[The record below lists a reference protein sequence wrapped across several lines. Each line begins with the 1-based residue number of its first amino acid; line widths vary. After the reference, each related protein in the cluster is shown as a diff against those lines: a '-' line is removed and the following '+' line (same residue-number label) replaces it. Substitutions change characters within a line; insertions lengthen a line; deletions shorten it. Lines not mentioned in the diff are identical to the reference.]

1 MRHLFKLSLV
11 SLLILG
17 AIFQPLVK
25 AEENRVIDDSS
36 TDPNTMVITT
46 SRFES
51 NTVDLPSHVTLITQD
66 EIARIAATNLSQV
79 LRRVPGL
86 QVSYTNGKTSVSMR
100 GISAE
105 QASSNV
111 LVLVDGQRLNKTDLA
126 SPDLDTINIIDIE
139 RIEIIQGA
147 ASSLYGDQAVAGVI
161 NIITKSGNR
170 QSNIIRYSQGRF
182 DSRQAAA
189 NLAFELD
196 EQWSLILKGDKKT
209 SDNYREHNEL
219 DNNQLGAELHYQDS
233 QQQWRFSYRS
243 RNETQQTPGALL
255 ETDLADRRQSRPEF
269 AKDYVSTDESFSR
282 LFGQLELNSN
292 WQFAIDLNHQ
302 EADIDSVNSFI
313 NFATTNVNQTHRTQS
328 SIYPRVQ
335 GQWQLGQGVVRWISG
350 IDYDESEYA
359 FSLLARSN
367 QQTMESLYSQ
377 LYWPLS
383 KQTTLEIA
391 GRLAEVE
398 DDLID
403 AALYPDGVVL
413 KNSATAYDLGLSHEF
428 SHVLDG
434 YIRYS
439 NNYRFAKVDE
449 QAYTSETVL
458 GLEPQKGRSIEA
470 GITSQFE
477 TSSLQ
482 ASVYQLKLEDEI
494 FFDPS
499 ATPPAGAF
507 FPGANVNGAES
518 TRLGLMLDYRLLIE
532 EDELGV
538 TYHWVDANSEPA
550 DDTVPGV
557 SKNTIT
563 TWYDWQ
569 VAQDVS
575 WYLEAHYRGERYQE
589 GDTSNSLAKVDGYT
603 LWNSALYWRLD
614 NARIGLRVD
623 NLLDKEYIDYAQFN
637 GYYPAKGRDFVVTFD
652 LVF

>member
-1 MRHLFKLSLV
+1 MRHLFKSSLV

-17 AIFQPLVK
+17 AISQPVAK
-25 AEENRVIDDSS
+25 AEEDQA
-36 TDPNTMVITT
+36 TDLNNIVITT
-46 SRFES
+46 SRFQS
-51 NTVDLPSHVTLITQD
+51 DTVELPSHVTLITQD
-66 EIARIAATNLSQV
+66 EIERIAATDLSQV

-170 QSNIIRYSQGRF
+170 QSSIVRYSQGRF
-182 DSRQAAA
+182 EHKQAAA
-189 NLAFELD
+189 NLAFDLD
-196 EQWSLILKGDKKT
+196 EQWSLILKGNKKT

-219 DNNQLGAELHYQDS
+219 NNNQLGAELHYKDS

-255 ETDLADRRQSRPEF
+255 EEDLDNRRQSRPEF
-269 AKDYVSTDESFSR
+269 ADDYVSTDEHFSR
-282 LFGQLELNSN
+282 LFGQVELNAN
-292 WQFAIDLNHQ
+292 WQFAMDLNHQ

-313 NFATTNVNQTHRTQS
+313 NFATTDVNKTHRTQS
-328 SIYPRVQ
+328 SLYPRVQ
-335 GQWQLGQGVVRWISG
+335 GQWQLEQGVVRWISG
-350 IDYDESEYA
+350 VDYDEADYA

-383 KQTTLEIA
+383 KQITLEVA

-398 DDLID
+398 DNLID

-428 SHVLDG
+428 SDSLDG
-434 YIRYS
+434 FIRYS

-449 QAYTSETVL
+449 QAYTAEAVL

-470 GITSQFE
+470 GFTGQFDS
-477 TSSLQ
+477 SSLQ
-482 ASVYQLKLEDEI
+482 ASVYQLKLQDEI

-518 TRLGLMLDYRLLIE
+518 IRQGLMLDYRLFIE

-538 TYHWVDANSEPA
+538 SYHWVDAKAEPT
-550 DDTVPGV
+550 DNTVPGV

-563 TWYDWQ
+563 SWYNWQ
-569 VAQDVS
+569 VTNEVS
-575 WYLEAHYRGERYQE
+575 WYLETHYRGERYQA
-589 GDTSNSLAKVDGYT
+589 GDTTNSLVKVDGYT
-603 LWNSALYWRLD
+603 LMNSALYWRLD

-637 GYYPAKGRDFVVTFD
+637 GYYPAKGRDLTLTFD